1 MSQTIF
7 HAARVVTPS
16 GIVEGGIV
24 VCEGAMIADVKP
36 ARGWTGRTSADTTVM
51 EAPGLTLLPGFLD
64 VHIHGGGGGD
74 TMDATP
80 DTLRAVC
87 ETHAAHGTTGLLL
100 TTMTQSRDAIASALQ
115 TARDAWQAGPD
126 FCSGAQVLGVHVEGP
141 YISPKRPG
149 AQPAQFVRNY
159 DAEEFADW
167 LRVAGGAIKLITVAP
182 EMPGADALIQACRAA
197 RIVVSMGHTDADSA
211 QTKDAIVRGVSHATH
226 LFNAMPSIHHR
237 NPGPI
242 PVLLSDPTA
251 NVEIIADGHHVAPEV
266 IAMAIK
272 AKGAHRVVL
281 ITDAIAGA
289 GVGDGTYELGG
300 NPVTVTNG
308 KATLA
313 DGTLAGSVLTMDKAA
328 RNVRD
333 WTGADWSSLVRMTAT
348 NAADE
353 MGWLKRGRIAP
364 DCHADLVL
372 VDDALNVRATYVAGR
387 RVYGG

>member
-1 MSQTIF
+1 MSQTVF
-7 HAARVVTPS
+7 VGGRVVTPS
-16 GIVEGGIV
+16 GILDEGVV
-24 VCEGAMIADVKP
+24 VCDGPFIADVKP
-36 ARGWTGRTSADTTVM
+36 ARGWMGRADAAVVN
-51 EAPGLTLLPGFLD
+51 AHGLTLMPGFLD

-80 DTLRAVC
+80 EALRAIC

-100 TTMTQSRDAIASALQ
+100 TTMTQSREAIMSALQ
-115 TARDAWQAGPD
+115 TAREVWQAGPE
-126 FCSGAQVLGVHVEGP
+126 FCAGAQVLGVHVEGP

-159 DAEEFADW
+159 DADEFADW
-167 LRVAGGAIKLITVAP
+167 LRVAGGAVKLITVAP
-182 EMPGADALIQACRAA
+182 EMPGADALIAACRDA

-211 QTKDAIVRGVSHATH
+211 QTKDALARGVSHATH
-226 LFNAMPSIHHR
+226 LFNAMPSIHHL

-242 PVLLSDPTA
+242 PVLLSDSNA

-266 IAMAIK
+266 IAMVLR
-272 AKGAHRVVL
+272 AKGAEHVVL
-281 ITDAIAGA
+281 ITDGIAGA

-300 NPVTVTNG
+300 NPVNVTNG

-313 DGTLAGSVLTMDKAA
+313 DGTLAGSVLTMDQAA

-333 WTGADWSSLVRMTAT
+333 WTGADWSVLARLTAT

-353 MGWLKRGRIAP
+353 MGWPKRGRIAP